1 MEINK
6 KIYKYTSIISLMV
19 AIVLLANLIIPALTI
34 ADNIEPSS
42 SKISLNEISYD
53 GETTLTISGSVLAE
67 YTSYE
72 LHLAKGNVT
81 TPKVGNDAT
90 DEQKAAYYDSLYTE
104 FAQTDNVDSYPSTA
118 NSGAQFTWEVTVPKI
133 EENNVTYKVLC
144 IAKKA
149 DGAYALAYVTKTFN
163 IPEGSGTE
171 NQVTENQVP
180 ENQVPEN
187 QVPENQVP
195 ENQVPENQVPENQV
209 PENQVP
215 ENQVPENQ
223 VPENQVPENQ
233 VPENQVPEN
242 QVPENQVPENQVP
255 ENQTPG
261 SQPTENQQQGNQTP
275 ENQTDDDEI
284 HVDTKPAKDDKPTG
298 EEKDLTPAE
307 PQNKTE
313 QQPAQNGTNEPK
325 TTPSDTNIQPQNI
338 TIEDNNSDENIPQT
352 GSNDTILISA
362 IITLSILSL
371 GSFVRYKTMK

>member
-72 LHLAKGNVT
+72 LYLAKGNVT

-163 IPEGSGTE
+163 IPEGSGT
-171 NQVTENQVP
+171 
-180 ENQVPEN
+180 
-187 QVPENQVP
+187 
-195 ENQVPENQVPENQV
+195 ENQV